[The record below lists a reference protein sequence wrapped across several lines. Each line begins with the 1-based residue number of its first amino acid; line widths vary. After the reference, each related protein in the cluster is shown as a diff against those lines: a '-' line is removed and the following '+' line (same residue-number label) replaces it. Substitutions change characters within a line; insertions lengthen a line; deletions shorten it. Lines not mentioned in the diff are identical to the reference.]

1 MMNSNGRGRR
11 KTRPRLPE
19 AAGSATQMEAMMDEE
34 AGGSSQNA
42 GQSGDVLPIQP
53 QLVAAVTEQVL
64 QALSNENK
72 TGEKRRKRQQKGS
85 DSKRQ
90 RAPSSSGTD
99 SDSNEES
106 SSDSDSSSSS
116 ESDSDDYDLLSD
128 PTTSQIDAKLKNK
141 IWQNKYV
148 DFIKLLPKDDL
159 ALDKSLRLQSAGN
172 SEFKFVASKP
182 KKSIKSIEQWTS
194 AFLKF
199 LAVYS
204 EKYPKQIPAVIK
216 HGEIVRELASRSFG
230 LAWLTYDKQVRKD
243 IEVRSIPWGQLH
255 YEYWVMATTFRQPQ
269 TQFNFRGKPVQQRVQ
284 YRNRIPQ
291 GFCYAFHKNGKCSH
305 QQCQYKHICFQ
316 CRKTH
321 SILHCTWGDKSN
333 PRGANTSH
341 QTKQPAI
348 PTSK

>member
-1 MMNSNGRGRR
+1 M
-11 KTRPRLPE
+11 
-19 AAGSATQMEAMMDEE
+19 
-34 AGGSSQNA
+34 
-42 GQSGDVLPIQP
+42 
-53 QLVAAVTEQVL
+53 TEQVL
-64 QALSNENK
+64 QALSNENRR
-72 TGEKRRKRQQKGS
+72 GERKRKRHQKGS

-90 RAPSSSGTD
+90 RAPSSSGID

-148 DFIKLLPKDDL
+148 DFIKLLPKNDL

-182 KKSIKSIEQWTS
+182 KKSTKSIEQWTS

-216 HGEIVRELASRSFG
+216 HGEIVRELASTSSIYVENLSSKGFH
-230 LAWLTYDKQVRKD
+230 TK
-243 IEVRSIPWGQLH
+243 IE
-255 YEYWVMATTFRQPQ
+255 
-269 TQFNFRGKPVQQRVQ
+269 
-284 YRNRIPQ
+284 
-291 GFCYAFHKNGKCSH
+291 FHKD
-305 QQCQYKHICFQ
+305 FA
-316 CRKTH
+316 TH
-321 SILHCTWGDKSN
+321 STKMENVLTISVNINTFVFSVEKHSIMHCTWGDKSN

-341 QTKQPAI
+341 QTKHPAI
-348 PTSK
+348 PQSK